1 MDSIAEMIASLGAR
15 GGSVEEHSQQQND
28 DGEDSHSL
36 FKSYLLGALA
46 NFELWIWNIP
56 LKPM

>member
-46 NFELWIWNIP
+46 NFEL
-56 LKPM
+56 